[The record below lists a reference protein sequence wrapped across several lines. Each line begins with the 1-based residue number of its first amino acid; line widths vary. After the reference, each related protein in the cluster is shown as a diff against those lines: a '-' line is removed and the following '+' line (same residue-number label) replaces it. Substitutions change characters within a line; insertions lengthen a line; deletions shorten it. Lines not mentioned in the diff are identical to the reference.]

1 MHKFVTFAKKKKEKK
16 MKINMSKI
24 INIIK
29 SEIIFII
36 QKIREMLNIAFVN

>member
-1 MHKFVTFAKKKKEKK
+1 MHKFVTFAKKKQKK